1 MKFDYSIKWYELAE
15 NKLLR
20 QAQYILEQSQ
30 NVVIAENFY
39 DAIKSEVDKLSF
51 TADVYRLRKKK
62 EIPILNGKYLV
73 KFLIGR
79 ETVYIVDFKS
89 AKQKIIKIQSIKS
102 LPTSA
107 NDFMDFHFFER
118 KKSHSL

>member
-62 EIPILNGKYLV
+62 EIPIPVSYTHLDVYKRQSP
-73 KFLIGR
+73 FLTENI
-79 ETVYIVDFKS
+79 
-89 AKQKIIKIQSIKS
+89 
-102 LPTSA
+102 L
-107 NDFMDFHFFER
+107 
-118 KKSHSL
+118 